1 MRRFLLGLAAVVA
14 TTLVAACDSGSS
26 SGSASDSSSDISSG
40 TPSEAPVASSPA
52 SGESSDAECDESKTW
67 DTAEESADP
76 STADPL
82 YLVRV
87 GQHDCF
93 DRVVMDIN
101 GPGDVGYLVKYV
113 PVVSADGSGKPFPVA
128 GKAALQVVVHAPAQ
142 GSDEAGHQP
151 GKILANAGDKLY
163 PASKLAGWEGLGE
176 IRFAGSFEGYSTLAI
191 GVRDK
196 LPFRVSTELDKNDQV
211 RHLVIDIAHD

>member
-1 MRRFLLGLAAVVA
+1 MRSFLIGVAAVAVV
-14 TTLVAACDSGSS
+14 TLAAACDTTDTGSPSGAS
-26 SGSASDSSSDISSG
+26 SGGS
-40 TPSEAPVASSPA
+40 SEAPTTGSAA
-52 SGESSDAECDESKTW
+52 NGATSDAGCEESGTW
-67 DTAEESADP
+67 DTAEESAEP

-93 DRVVMDIN
+93 DRVVMDVN
-101 GPGDVGYLVKYV
+101 GQADVGYLVKYV

-142 GSDEAGHQP
+142 GSDDTGHQP
-151 GKILANAGDKLY
+151 GKILANAGDRLY
-163 PASKLAGWEGLGE
+163 PASRLADWQSLREV
-176 IRFAGSFEGYSTLAI
+176 RFAGSFEGYSTVAI

-196 LPFRVSTELDKNDQV
+196 LPFRVSTELDKTDEV
-211 RHLVIDIAHD
+211 RHLVIDIAHE